1 MGMTLLLTKG
11 TRGKNRTWRTDKS
24 GLIGTEDISPRGPSF
39 RCATDKTHDLLEG
52 TVRKSMNK
60 LSRLDCGK
68 NWKEALIATV
78 SHFVL
83 VNIHKQ
89 KDRLG
94 NGGGAVCEGIYLPCL
109 QC

>member
-1 MGMTLLLTKG
+1 
-11 TRGKNRTWRTDKS
+11 
-24 GLIGTEDISPRGPSF
+24 
-39 RCATDKTHDLLEG
+39 
-52 TVRKSMNK
+52 MNK
-60 LSRLDCGK
+60 LSRLACEK

-94 NGGGAVCEGIYLPCL
+94 NGGCAVCEGIYLLCL
-109 QC
+109 HC